1 MKYLKGTVDYRLVFY
16 QGDIAN
22 DKITIEAYCDADW
35 AGNLDDRKFISGYV
49 IKLGDTAISW
59 KCNKQ
64 SCLALST
71 VEAEYVSAS
80 TASKEII
87 WLRRL
92 LKELDHKQENT
103 TVMHI
108 DNEDVKELAANHM
121 ISQRTK
127 YINIRYHFIRECLK
141 AKEIKLKSYSSQ
153 QSTADIF
160 MKGLPYHKFQK
171 FRKELGIKKII
182 K

>member
-1 MKYLKGTVDYRLVFY
+1 MKYLKGTVDYGLVFY
-16 QGDIAN
+16 QGDITN
-22 DKITIEAYCDADW
+22 DKITIEVYCDVDW
-35 AGNLDDRKFISGYV
+35 AGNLDDRKSTSGYV
-49 IKLGDTAISW
+49 IKLRDTAISW

-71 VEAEYVSAS
+71 VEAEYISAS

-92 LKELDHKQENT
+92 LKELDHKQENA

-108 DNEDVKELAANHM
+108 DNEGAKELAANYM

-127 YINIRYHFIRECLK
+127 HIDIRYYFIQEYLK
-141 AKEIKLKSYSSQ
+141 TKEIKLKSCS
-153 QSTADIF
+153 
-160 MKGLPYHKFQK
+160 
-171 FRKELGIKKII
+171 
-182 K
+182 